1 MAASTK
7 IVTEAFG
14 RLSEPVTF
22 YSRSFAM
29 SEIVNRGGLPR
40 HIHPQCDD
48 RGMDRGEGQLLKLV
62 SFI

>member
-1 MAASTK
+1 MTASAK

-14 RLSEPVTF
+14 RLSESVTF
-22 YSRSFAM
+22 YSRSFTTSA
-29 SEIVNRGGLPR
+29 IVNRGGSPR
-40 HIHPQCDD
+40 HVHPQCDD